1 MAYKEQIDKI
11 KLNEKQY
18 EERNKYLQRKLK
30 DIYSNL

>member
-18 EERNKYLQRKLK
+18 EERNKYL
-30 DIYSNL
+30 